1 MIYIVDNMCC
11 VFSFYGAQQ
20 LQLDF
25 NYIKCWIS
33 SDVSNLDTSI
43 QSTLL
48 SLDVFHHLDGATR
61 LLMLQPRK
69 KKQMDELDVELE
81 SNISAVSSSSVLSSF
96 SGVDIDSYEMDVL
109 NDKTIPN
116 KQLWLDLR
124 LRGGKSKKGLLPF
137 CLKVQEMK

>member
-1 MIYIVDNMCC
+1 M
-11 VFSFYGAQQ
+11 
-20 LQLDF
+20 QLDF

-33 SDVSNLDTSI
+33 SDVSTLSISI

-48 SLDVFHHLDGATR
+48 GLEVFHHLDGATR

-96 SGVDIDSYEMDVL
+96 SGADIDSYEMDVL

-116 KQLWLDLR
+116 KQRWLDLR
-124 LRGGKSKKGLLPF
+124 LRGGKTRKGLLPF
-137 CLKVQEMK
+137 CLKVQEMKWTSNLLAI

>member
-1 MIYIVDNMCC
+1 M
-11 VFSFYGAQQ
+11 
-20 LQLDF
+20 QLDF

-33 SDVSNLDTSI
+33 SDASGLSTEM
-43 QSTLL
+43 QSHLL
-48 SLDVFHHLDGATR
+48 GLETFHHLDGATR

-96 SGVDIDSYEMDVL
+96 SGVDIDGYEIDVL

-116 KQLWLDLR
+116 KQHWLDLR
-124 LRGGKSKKGLLPF
+124 LRGGKSKKGLMPF
-137 CLKVQEMK
+137 CLKVQETK